1 MSVSFSSAEPLFFID
16 GYPFFSRRKTKKV
29 ERKPLTRRLYWSRV
43 RKIHS
48 KGAIIVLIWVSLVW
62 TSVVFVGE
70 FADTLRLQAV
80 GNKILKKDDIDLI
93 LLGREIP
100 IHYAY
105 YATIG
110 AIWLLGTPVI
120 GWLADIRFGR
130 YRVMQVSLWVIWCA
144 VIAHS
149 CLYIA
154 HNHDKKSQSL
164 STVDS
169 VTSFITL
176 AVYMCGLVGF
186 LINSVQFGMDQMP
199 DASSPELSAFIHW
212 YVFAMSAGIWFAEA
226 VLGFLKSC
234 SPAAHDEEDRL
245 SPAEMAVL
253 AILPTFL
260 TSLVLLTDSF
270 FRHHLIMEPHSKNP
284 LALVT
289 GVLKYVAKHNKPTN
303 PSAYVYTLRTIPS
316 RFDYAKT
323 QFGGPYT
330 TEQVEDVKT
339 FLRILLLMSPAI
351 LILASSLLTVL
362 NLGEFKDH
370 LKRSSEINQCG
381 QTLISF
387 FGYDYRFLPMWFIV
401 INEFLIHPVFVS
413 FYSFCCKTLRRI
425 TIGTLLGLALSLVL
439 MCLEIV
445 GHELQHSTK
454 VPCLFLVLNSSAQH
468 YSDSNTTLPI
478 DYLPVAIP
486 TNFILAL
493 QIVLF
498 ITGAWE
504 FICAQAPYSMRGL
517 LIGAVWATLA
527 IAAALVNAISLGW
540 YFGWN
545 RHPPPTNSTVIGK
558 VGCGGFYFLSVF
570 LLGLVGLVLF
580 CGAVCWYRPRKREE
594 EEDHQQ
600 QQLLEEIFDKEF
612 DAARAVNTNVADT
625 DRYLYAD
632 EDDSNAMLGETC
644 TVTNSSIQ

>member
-16 GYPFFSRRKTKKV
+16 GYPFFSRKKTKTA
-29 ERKPLTRRLYWSRV
+29 ERKPLTRQLYCSRI

-48 KGAIIVLIWVSLVW
+48 KGAIIVLVWVFLVW
-62 TSVVFVGE
+62 TSVIFVGE
-70 FADTLRLQAV
+70 FANTLRLQAV

-105 YATIG
+105 YATIR

-130 YRVMQVSLWVIWCA
+130 YRVMQFSLWVIWCA

-149 CLYIA
+149 CLYVV
-154 HNHDKKSQSL
+154 HNHDKKTQSL

-212 YVFAMSAGIWFAEA
+212 YVFVMSAGIWFAEA

-234 SPAAHDEEDRL
+234 SPAHEEDEL
-245 SPAEMAVL
+245 SPAEMTIL

-260 TSLVLLTDSF
+260 VSLALLSDSYL
-270 FRHHLIMEPHSKNP
+270 RHHLIMEPHSKNP

-303 PSAYVYTLRTIPS
+303 PSAYVYTLRTIPN

-351 LILASSLLTVL
+351 FILASSLLTVL
-362 NLGEFKDH
+362 NLEEFENH
-370 LKRSSEINQCG
+370 LKISSKISKCG
-381 QTLISF
+381 QTLIGF
-387 FGYDYRFLPMWFIV
+387 LGYDYRFLPMFFIV

-413 FYSFCCKTLRRI
+413 FYNICCKTLRRI
-425 TIGTLLGLALSLVL
+425 TIGTILGLALSLVL
-439 MCLEIV
+439 MGLEIT
-445 GHELQHSTK
+445 GHELLHPK
-454 VPCLFLVLNSSAQH
+454 VPCLFDVQNDFA
-468 YSDSNTTLPI
+468 NITLSI
-478 DYLPVAIP
+478 NYLPVAIP

-517 LIGAVWATLA
+517 LIGAVWSTLA
-527 IAAALVNAISLGW
+527 IAAALVNAITLGW

-545 RHPPPTNSTVIGK
+545 KHPTDSTVIEK

-570 LLGLVGLVLF
+570 LLGLVGLVIF
-580 CGAVCWYRPRKREE
+580 CAAVCWYKPRKREE
-594 EEDHQQ
+594 AVDH

-612 DAARAVNTNVADT
+612 DAAATDITARFADGS
-625 DRYLYAD
+625 
-632 EDDSNAMLGETC
+632 DSSAMLGVTC
-644 TVTNSSIQ
+644 TNSSIQ

>member
-1 MSVSFSSAEPLFFID
+1 MSYSFSSAEPLFFID
-16 GYPFFSRRKTKKV
+16 GYPFFSRRKTKRV
-29 ERKPLTRRLYWSRV
+29 ARKPLTRQLYCSRI

-48 KGAIIVLIWVSLVW
+48 KGAIIVLVWVFLVW
-62 TSVVFVGE
+62 TSVIFVGE

-110 AIWLLGTPVI
+110 AIWLLGTPII

-130 YRVMQVSLWVIWCA
+130 YRVMQVSLWVIWC
-144 VIAHS
+144 VVVAHS
-149 CLYIA
+149 CLFIA

-176 AVYMCGLVGF
+176 IVYMCGLVGF
-186 LINSVQFGMDQMP
+186 LINSVQFGIDQMP

-234 SPAAHDEEDRL
+234 RSPAQDEDKL

-253 AILPTFL
+253 AILPTLLLSL
-260 TSLVLLTDSF
+260 TLLSDSYLH
-270 FRHHLIMEPHSKNP
+270 HHLIMEPHSKNP

-303 PSAYVYTLRTIPS
+303 PSAYVYTLRMIPN

-330 TEQVEDVKT
+330 TEQVEDVKM

-362 NLGEFKDH
+362 NLEEFENH
-370 LKRSSEINQCG
+370 LKSSSKISKCG
-381 QTLISF
+381 RTLIGF

-401 INEFLIHPVFVS
+401 INEFLIQPVFVS
-413 FYSFCCKTLRRI
+413 FYNFCCKTLRRI
-425 TIGTLLGLALSLVL
+425 TIGTLLGLTLSLVL
-439 MCLEIV
+439 MGLEIA
-445 GHELQHSTK
+445 GHELLHPK
-454 VPCLFLVLNSSAQH
+454 VPCLFLISNAVN
-468 YSDSNTTLPI
+468 DSYTTLSI

-527 IAAALVNAISLGW
+527 IAASLVNAISIGW

-545 RHPPPTNSTVIGK
+545 KHPTDSTVIEK

-580 CGAVCWYRPRKREE
+580 CAAVCWYRPRKREE
-594 EEDHQQ
+594 EEDHQH
-600 QQLLEEIFDKEF
+600 QQLLEEIFDREF
-612 DAARAVNTNVADT
+612 DAAAANAANI
-625 DRYLYAD
+625 
-632 EDDSNAMLGETC
+632 DDSSAMLGITC
-644 TVTNSSIQ
+644 TDSSIQ